1 MGTNGFSRVTPE
13 MALHL
18 SIATGRTPESWPAM
32 QNTYGL
38 WVARQ
43 KIKNSAALLRTA
55 WIEIKLDHHVI
66 TLW

>member
-1 MGTNGFSRVTPE
+1 MGTNGFSHVTPE

-43 KIKNSAALLRTA
+43 KIKNSCF
-55 WIEIKLDHHVI
+55 IEDSLD
-66 TLW
+66 